1 MDTAV
6 SITYWLFRP
15 EVWIILAMV
24 LIIADILIGLNLFV
38 LPVGVSAALVSAA
51 LYAENRFWF
60 SDTILL
66 ENWHDVLIAFAVL
79 SIASVFLIRRMFQR
93 RRDETPDINEY

>member
-1 MDTAV
+1 MDHFV

-24 LIIADILIGLNLFV
+24 LIIADIMIGLNLFV
-38 LPVGVSAALVSAA
+38 LPVGVAAALVSAA
-51 LYAENRFWF
+51 LFAENRFWF

-66 ENWHDVLIAFAVL
+66 EDWQDVLIAFAVL
-79 SIASVFLIRRMFQR
+79 SVVSVFLIRKLFQR
-93 RRDETPDINEY
+93 RRDDSPDINEY